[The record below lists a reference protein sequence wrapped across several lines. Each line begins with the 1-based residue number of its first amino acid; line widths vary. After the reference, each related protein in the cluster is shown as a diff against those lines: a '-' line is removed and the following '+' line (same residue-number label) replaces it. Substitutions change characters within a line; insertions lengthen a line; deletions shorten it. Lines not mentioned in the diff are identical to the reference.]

1 MTAPLVSVVMPVYNG
16 ERFVVEAVRSI
27 LAQTF
32 RDFECLVVDDGS
44 TDRTPELLA
53 AEQARDPRLVVH
65 RQPSNLGFRTA
76 LTTGCALARGELIAR
91 MDADDIS
98 LPTRLERQV
107 AFLQE
112 HPTVGVVG
120 SAIQFVDDR
129 GVRGR
134 IKSYPIG
141 GGLTSV
147 TRVTTRSRVLFFNS
161 LVHPS
166 VMLRRAVLEAAGG
179 YPTGCTGGTED
190 YALFLE
196 LSWKSRIANVADV
209 LLLYRVWGGNMTQT
223 RWEAQERDATRL
235 LQEFVQ
241 RTFDV
246 VLTTDSVLALRG
258 LSRNDYPRTSRE
270 LKGLAALIERLRAE
284 YMKGPHLTRVDR
296 KEIRKDAG
304 VRLLLLSALALRTDP
319 FFSAQLAIRA
329 LLASPRSASTFA
341 MKVVRQLRGGD

>member
-27 LAQTF
+27 VAQTF
-32 RDFECLVVDDGS
+32 ADFELLVVDDGS
-44 TDRTPELLA
+44 TDGTPELLA

-65 RQPSNLGFRTA
+65 RQPSNQGFLAA
-76 LTTGCALARGELIAR
+76 LTTGCTLARGELIAR

-107 AFLQE
+107 AFLQAN
-112 HPTVGVVG
+112 PAVGVVG

-129 GVRGR
+129 GARGR

-141 GGLTSV
+141 GGLAAWSM
-147 TRVTTRSRVLFFNS
+147 LFFNS

-166 VMLRRAVLEAAGG
+166 VMLRRAALEAAGG
-179 YPTGCTGGTED
+179 YPAGCAGGTED

-209 LLLYRVWGGNMTQT
+209 LLLYRVWGGNMTKT

-241 RTFDV
+241 RTFD
-246 VLTTDSVLALRG
+246 LTLTADNVLALRG
-258 LSRNDYPRTSRE
+258 LSRNDYPKTSRDVRT
-270 LKGLAALIERLRAE
+270 LAALIERLRAE
-284 YMKGPHLTRVDR
+284 YTKSPRLTGVDR
-296 KEIRKDAG
+296 KEIKKDAG

-319 FFSAQLAIRA
+319 FFSARLALQA
-329 LLASPRSASTFA
+329 LLTSPGSASTFA
-341 MKVVRQLRGGD
+341 MKVVRQLRGAD